1 MHCGEKER
9 ERGGG
14 GRGRP
19 DPLIARHS
27 CPFVRHLIASR
38 GSHGILRGGYL
49 RPPSDLFDRVRVSGT
64 RGSSRRYLPDTFSPP
79 SSFLSHP
86 SEPTIRR
93 TDFLSLQES
102 RSSLQPGSV
111 WSCANYRVTR
121 KPIAH
126 FPRKRRVIRAQ
137 GWGTRTPTRFLESN
151 DSGLSRS
158 TNNRGHRDTNR
169 CEIINRTDSR
179 HFPVLYAR
187 GMKILGTSINRR
199 TRTVDA
205 ARRNLHLTGYRV
217 ARDICRRLARNR
229 ATTDASGRGHGTH
242 K

>member
-1 MHCGEKER
+1 MGATEF
-9 ERGGG
+9 
-14 GRGRP
+14 
-19 DPLIARHS
+19 
-27 CPFVRHLIASR
+27 FVVATFVLPRTSSTA
-38 GSHGILRGGYL
+38 
-49 RPPSDLFDRVRVSGT
+49 FECQVRVVP
-64 RGSSRRYLPDTFSPP
+64 RVDTFPIP
-79 SSFLSHP
+79 SHHRLPFFRILLNQP
-86 SEPTIRR
+86 SGEPTSY
-93 TDFLSLQES
+93 LSNLEAFGRARIIES
-102 RSSLQPGSV
+102 
-111 WSCANYRVTR
+111 
-121 KPIAH
+121 PIAH

-158 TNNRGHRDTNR
+158 TNNRGRRDTNR

>member
-79 SSFLSHP
+79 PSFLSHP

-93 TDFLSLQES
+93 TSYLSNLEAFGRARIIES
-102 RSSLQPGSV
+102 
-111 WSCANYRVTR
+111 
-121 KPIAH
+121 PIAH

-158 TNNRGHRDTNR
+158 TNNRGRRDTNR

>member
-1 MHCGEKER
+1 M
-9 ERGGG
+9 
-14 GRGRP
+14 
-19 DPLIARHS
+19 IARHS

-79 SSFLSHP
+79 PSFLSHP

-93 TDFLSLQES
+93 TDFL
-102 RSSLQPGSV
+102 SLQPGSV

-137 GWGTRTPTRFLESN
+137 GWGTKTPTRFLESN

-187 GMKILGTSINRR
+187 DENTRHVHQPSDTDGGCCAQEFAFNRLSRGARHMPTISQKPGNYRCER
-199 TRTVDA
+199 TRP
-205 ARRNLHLTGYRV
+205 RN
-217 ARDICRRLARNR
+217 A
-229 ATTDASGRGHGTH
+229 
-242 K
+242 